1 MPKNKKNKKKKK
13 SVPGKAK
20 IQSGNRSNNSGNS
33 NGPTADYLE
42 GLFGDSVASKT
53 LDLMYEIFRHQPKGA
68 SIFSELEDMLDSC
81 TDTGI
86 PEYTRF
92 GLYLYHKTAGSLD
105 VVEPRFEALTGADVS
120 KAYAGRTPDHCD
132 LKDYRDFSYDFHIIV
147 HYSGHD
153 NGNLLELDHEYDQN
167 LRGRSCV
174 YGIS

>member
-1 MPKNKKNKKKKK
+1 MQEVCGRTLEEAFCVGKELTDLFP
-13 SVPGKAK
+13 VRALQRYRQDIGKAL
-20 IQSGNRSNNSGNS
+20 ICIN
-33 NGPTADYLE
+33 
-42 GLFGDSVASKT
+42 V
-53 LDLMYEIFRHQPKGA
+53 
-68 SIFSELEDMLDSC
+68 SE
-81 TDTGI
+81 
-86 PEYTRF
+86 PAPYTR
-92 GLYLYHKTAGSLD
+92 YA
-105 VVEPRFEALTGADVS
+105 GADVS